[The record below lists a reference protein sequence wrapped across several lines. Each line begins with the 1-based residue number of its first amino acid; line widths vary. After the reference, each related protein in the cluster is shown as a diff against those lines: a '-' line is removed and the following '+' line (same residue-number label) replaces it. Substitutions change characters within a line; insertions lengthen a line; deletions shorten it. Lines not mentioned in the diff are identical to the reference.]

1 MTTIDLAPYY
11 GYLPALM
18 RFTGVV
24 LTAPLL
30 GDNFVRFRW
39 RIMLALALT
48 VTLGEPSPAIEGAL
62 PGRILAGLAQ
72 GLLVGGIARLIV
84 TSVQILGAVISNV
97 IGLQFASLINPGE
110 GQQAGVID
118 VFFAFLA
125 LKFYLLTGMLHQLL
139 LLPED
144 LLSRG
149 GAQGLADGMELMVD
163 MYSAAI
169 RLGVLLATPFI
180 VFNLLL
186 LVALGIANRFMPTF
200 PMFMLFQPVQIVV
213 GLAAI
218 AIFINAEAFYALYDH
233 FRAQFSF
240 LP

>member
-1 MTTIDLAPYY
+1 MTIDLSPYF

-39 RIMLALALT
+39 RLMLAIALT
-48 VTLGEPSPAIEGAL
+48 VTLGEPAAAETTPMHVLTGF
-62 PGRILAGLAQ
+62 AQ
-72 GLLVGGIARLIV
+72 GLLVGGVARLIV
-84 TSVQILGAVISNV
+84 TTIQILGAVISSV
-97 IGLQFASLINPGE
+97 IGLQFASMINPGE
-110 GQQAGVID
+110 GQQAGIID
-118 VFFAFLA
+118 VFFVFLA
-125 LKFYLLTGMLHQLL
+125 LKFYLATGMLHQLL
-139 LLPED
+139 LLPTD
-144 LLSRG
+144 LVERG
-149 GAQGLADGMELMVD
+149 GVQGFADATALVID
-163 MYSAAI
+163 VFAASV

-180 VFNLLL
+180 VFNLLVL
-186 LVALGIANRFMPTF
+186 AALGVANRFMPTF
-200 PMFMLFQPVQIVV
+200 PMFMLLHPVQILV

-218 AIFINAEAFYALYDH
+218 AIFLNAGAFYALFDH

>member
-1 MTTIDLAPYY
+1 MTIDLSLYF

-39 RIMLALALT
+39 RLMLAIALT
-48 VTLGEPSPAIEGAL
+48 VTLGEPAAAAETTPMRVLTGF
-62 PGRILAGLAQ
+62 AQ

-84 TSVQILGAVISNV
+84 TTVQILGAMISNV
-97 IGLQFASLINPGE
+97 IGLQFASMINPGE
-110 GQQAGVID
+110 GQQAGIID
-118 VFFAFLA
+118 VFFVFLA
-125 LKFYLLTGMLHQLL
+125 LKFYLATGMLHQLL
-139 LLPED
+139 LLPAD
-144 LLSRG
+144 LVERG
-149 GAQGLADGMELMVD
+149 GIQGFSDATALVVD
-163 MYSAAI
+163 VFAASVRI
-169 RLGVLLATPFI
+169 GVFLATPFI
-180 VFNLLL
+180 VFNLLTL
-186 LVALGIANRFMPTF
+186 AALGVANRFMPTF
-200 PMFMLFQPVQIVV
+200 PMFMLLQPVQILV

-218 AIFINAEAFYALYDH
+218 AIFLNAGAFYSLFDH

>member
-1 MTTIDLAPYY
+1 MTTIDLAQYY

-30 GDNFVRFRW
+30 GDNFVRFHW
-39 RIMLALALT
+39 RIMLAIALT
-48 VTLGEPSPAIEGAL
+48 VTLGAPSEAAAGPLPARVLTGF
-62 PGRILAGLAQ
+62 AQ

-84 TSVQILGAVISNV
+84 TTIQILGSLISNV
-97 IGLQFASLINPGE
+97 IGLQFASQVNPSE

-118 VFFAFLA
+118 VFFVFLA
-125 LKFYLLTGMLHQLL
+125 LKFYLATGMLHQLL
-139 LLPED
+139 LLPDD

-149 GAQGLADGMELMVD
+149 GAQGLTDAMAVIVD
-163 MYSAAI
+163 MFAASV
-169 RLGVLLATPFI
+169 RLGVLLATPFL
-180 VFNLLL
+180 VFNLLML
-186 LVALGIANRFMPTF
+186 AALGIANRFFPTF
-200 PMFMLFQPVQIVV
+200 PLFMLFQPVQIVV

-218 AIFINAEAFYALYDH
+218 AIFLNAEAFYTLYDH